1 MYKYLKEI
9 QENKITFIGYNFYGI
24 GGTVSATK
32 ALAEALMEKN
42 YMVELISLKRLK
54 AKITNALWIKCKS
67 SIHSWI

>member
-42 YMVELISLKRLK
+42 YMVELISLKK
-54 AKITNALWIKCKS
+54 TKS
-67 SIHSWI
+67 EK